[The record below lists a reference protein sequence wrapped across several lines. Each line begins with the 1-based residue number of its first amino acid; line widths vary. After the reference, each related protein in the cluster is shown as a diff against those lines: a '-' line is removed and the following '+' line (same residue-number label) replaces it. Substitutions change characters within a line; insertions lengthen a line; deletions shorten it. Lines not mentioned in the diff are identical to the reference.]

1 MSLILQDL
9 FNVSDFTR
17 CDQCLILQ
25 DVISY
30 GCGGDMMSEYKS
42 LIYYHEDK
50 PKWQETVKVTSC
62 CLDLSDYKGDC
73 LNLVKLSDCEGDCS
87 HENLSHIYN
96 TWLF

>member
-1 MSLILQDL
+1 MSLILEDL
-9 FNVSDFTR
+9 FNVSDFTG
-17 CDQCLILQ
+17 CDQLWLWRGY
-25 DVISY
+25 DVRVQISDLLPRRQTKVA
-30 GCGGDMMSEYKS
+30 GDCQGNYC
-42 LIYYHEDK
+42 
-50 PKWQETVKVTSC
+50 C

>member
-1 MSLILQDL
+1 MA
-9 FNVSDFTR
+9 
-17 CDQCLILQ
+17 
-25 DVISY
+25 
-30 GCGGDMMSEYKS
+30 GDR
-42 LIYYHEDK
+42 
-50 PKWQETVKVTSC
+50 QGNCRC